1 MRRLTIPRIDA
12 LDLRPIG
19 RRLRAMGLDGS
30 PDPTAWPWAEDEWDF
45 PRFPQARIDAI
56 LNPRARRITVT
67 THAVSQEF
75 VNALRAL
82 GRQAACQRG
91 VA

>member
-56 LNPRARRITVT
+56 LNPRARKYNVA
-67 THAVSQEF
+67 HAQAYATSMI
-75 VNALRAL
+75 ALA
-82 GRQAACQRG
+82 RQVACQRG